1 MTSQGHVTRA
11 SLKKANREYTEGHFL
26 SACISKGSVH
36 PSLKLY
42 KVNCRTLHSVMGK
55 FDHDQTNEFETKA
68 LVQTIA
74 GLTLIYLISTT
85 LIRQREV
92 IN

>member
-1 MTSQGHVTRA
+1 MTSQGHVTTA

-42 KVNCRTLHSVMGK
+42 KVNCGTLNSVMGK
-55 FDHDQTNEFETKA
+55 FDHDQTMSFKKKLWCKKL
-68 LVQTIA
+68 LV
-74 GLTLIYLISTT
+74 
-85 LIRQREV
+85 
-92 IN
+92 